1 MFSFP
6 SVTWEIGVHQP
17 ISLIVSCLC
26 PTVILF
32 KFLNYSF
39 RLREHMMILKREEQE
54 ETFLKVLICHKATN
68 VGNRASQIHYFWTD
82 LYVFFHKPC
91 KE

>member
-1 MFSFP
+1 
-6 SVTWEIGVHQP
+6 
-17 ISLIVSCLC
+17 
-26 PTVILF
+26 
-32 KFLNYSF
+32 
-39 RLREHMMILKREEQE
+39 MMILKREEQE